1 MRSARGDHARKV
13 EYFVSLLSMPY
24 VPVTSHV
31 PLTLQS
37 PVSPLKIYWKISAKF
52 PQPAQTFHCLV
63 KGKQPATGLSA
74 VISNCYYT
82 QPSLTRFFND
92 FSHTIFQMEAYCMK
106 ICRDTLLYLYTV
118 QSRAGKVQ
126 LGYLIHPSS
135 PLLQDRPLQYMYQ
148 ICPYPYLTAQAIS
161 FHQFSSTKEV
171 GAWLMFKH
179 ASSLSKWKERSPWN

>member
-1 MRSARGDHARKV
+1 MGSARGDHARKV

-82 QPSLTRFFND
+82 QPSLTRFFDD

-106 ICRDTLLYLYTV
+106 ICRDTLPLHSTK
-118 QSRAGKVQ
+118 QSSKGSVGLSNSSFK
-126 LGYLIHPSS
+126 PSFTGLS
-135 PLLQDRPLQYMYQ
+135 SSIYVPDLSIPLLN
-148 ICPYPYLTAQAIS
+148 
-161 FHQFSSTKEV
+161 SSSNK
-171 GAWLMFKH
+171 L
-179 ASSLSKWKERSPWN
+179 SSVFVY